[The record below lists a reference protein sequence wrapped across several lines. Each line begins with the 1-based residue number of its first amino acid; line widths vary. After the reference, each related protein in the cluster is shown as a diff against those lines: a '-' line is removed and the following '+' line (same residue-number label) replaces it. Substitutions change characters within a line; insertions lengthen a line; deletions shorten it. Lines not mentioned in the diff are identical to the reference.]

1 MQLPDSDRSSG
12 GTGLLVALIVVA
24 LILVTI
30 HFREGDD
37 GLLHRSRRAVQ
48 TATAPVA
55 AFGDWLFTPVDAVR
69 NWTSG
74 VGLSREEAQTLR
86 DQNDELRQRVA
97 ELEESRLENERLRQ
111 IVGFIEARELDAT
124 GARVIGR
131 PSNSWEGTIII
142 DKGSDDGIA
151 AGMPVLAP
159 QGLLGQTVDVTA
171 RSARVRLISDQ
182 RSGVAGLIQAS
193 RAEGI
198 VSGSITGELSF
209 DFVSREI
216 TVTPGD
222 VVLTSGMGGVY
233 PKGLLIG
240 EVTEVLLE
248 DNDLFPRILV
258 RASAR
263 IAGIEEVIVLVGATA
278 EPTLGGGE

>member
-12 GTGLLVALIVVA
+12 GTGLLVALIVVS
-24 LILVTI
+24 LILVTV

-48 TATAPVA
+48 AATAPVSA
-55 AFGDWLFTPVDAVR
+55 LGDWLFTPVYAVR

-97 ELEESRLENERLRQ
+97 ELEESRLENGRLRQ

-171 RSARVRLISDQ
+171 HSARVRLISDQ

-198 VSGSITGELSF
+198 VRGSITGELSF

-216 TVTPGD
+216 TITPGD
-222 VVLTSGMGGVY
+222 VILTSGMGGVY

-240 EVTEVLLE
+240 EVAEVLLE
-248 DNDLFPRILV
+248 DNDLFPRIVV

-263 IAGIEEVIVLVGATA
+263 IAGIEEVIVLVGAAT

>member
-12 GTGLLVALIVVA
+12 GTGLLVALVVVS
-24 LILVTI
+24 LILITVY
-30 HFREGDD
+30 FREGDG
-37 GLLHRSRRAVQ
+37 GLLHSSRRGVQ
-48 TATAPVA
+48 AATAPVA
-55 AFGDWLFTPVDAVR
+55 ALGDWVFTPVDAVR
-69 NWTSG
+69 RWVAG
-74 VGLSREEAQTLR
+74 AGMSREEARALSE
-86 DQNDELRQRVA
+86 QNDELRQRLA
-97 ELEESRLENERLRQ
+97 ELEEARLENSRLRE

-171 RSARVRLISDQ
+171 HSARVRLITDQ
-182 RSGVAGLIQAS
+182 RSGVAALIQTN

-198 VSGSITGELSF
+198 VRGSLRGELSF

-216 TVTPGD
+216 TITPGE

-240 EVTEVLLE
+240 EVADVQLE
-248 DNDLFPRILV
+248 DNDLFPAISILP
-258 RASAR
+258 SAR
-263 IAGIEEVIVLVGATA
+263 IAGIEEVIVLVGAA
-278 EPTLGGGE
+278 PEPELGGGE